1 MSVSIGMQTLRTQDA
16 AINGPVPL
24 PSLPRAS
31 KSPHGQPQRSAL
43 VTVTSVM
50 GGLTAL
56 ALSRFGKLGEHVNQA
71 PAPARFSVR
80 YEPSKARCE
89 PGTERQRR

>member
-1 MSVSIGMQTLRTQDA
+1 MQTLRTQDA

-24 PSLPRAS
+24 HSLPRAS

-43 VTVTSVM
+43 VTASSVV

-80 YEPSKARCE
+80 LGACEPFEAHSE